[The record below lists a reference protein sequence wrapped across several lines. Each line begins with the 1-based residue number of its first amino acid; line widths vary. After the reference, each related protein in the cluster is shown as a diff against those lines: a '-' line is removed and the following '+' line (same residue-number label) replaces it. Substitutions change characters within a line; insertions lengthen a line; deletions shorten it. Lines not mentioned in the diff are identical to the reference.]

1 MKTVLITG
9 AAKRLGRA
17 IALDLARNGW
27 NIGLHYHS
35 SEKEARA
42 TCEDAR
48 TAGVK
53 VALLEAD
60 LMQEDQTAAL
70 VPRAV
75 KELGPLTAL
84 VNSASLFENDE
95 WVGVTRESWDK
106 HMEVN
111 LRAPFVL
118 SQAFAKQ
125 LPLGTPGAIVNIV
138 DQRVLKPTPQ
148 FLSYSLSKAGLH
160 WLNTTLAQA
169 LGPRIR
175 VNAVAPGPTMRNA
188 RQSEADFQ
196 RQREATILKT
206 GAEPQDICDA
216 IRYLLEA
223 KAVTGEMI
231 AVDGGQHLA
240 WKTPDVNVVE

>member
-17 IALDLARNGW
+17 IALDLARHGW
-27 NIGLHYHS
+27 NIGLHYNA

-48 TAGVK
+48 TAGVT
-53 VALLEAD
+53 VALLKAD
-60 LMQEDQTAAL
+60 LMRESDVADL

-75 KELGPLTAL
+75 KELGPLNAL

-95 WVGVTRESWDK
+95 WVSATRDSWDK

-118 SQAFAKQ
+118 SQAFARQ
-125 LPLGTPGAIVNIV
+125 LPLGMTGAIVNIV

-175 VNAVAPGPTMRNA
+175 VNAVGPGPTMRNA
-188 RQSEADFQ
+188 RQSDADFQ

-206 GAEPQDICDA
+206 GASPQDVCDA
-216 IRYLLEA
+216 VRYLLDA